1 MLIKTRGIIF
11 RSIKYSETSVISDI
25 FTEEKGLRS
34 FIISGVRTKKAKVSA
49 SVLQV
54 MTLVDMVA
62 YFRDDKDLHRIK
74 EIKADRVYASLPF
87 DIVKGAVGLFMA
99 ELARKTIRE
108 SEQNQALFNFLYDTY
123 VLLDET
129 ANPVNNFHLS
139 FMIELSGFLG
149 FMPEGIFGNGS
160 VYFDLEE
167 GVFVENVPQHLHYL
181 DKDQSALLNLFL
193 KTNMQESHNINTSR
207 SSRKALLNN
216 LLLFYKLH
224 IENFQ
229 NINAHLILEEV
240 LDS

>member
-11 RSIKYSETSVISDI
+11 RSIKYSETSVIADI

-49 SVLQV
+49 SVLQL

-62 YFRDDKDLHRIK
+62 YFRDDKELHRIK
-74 EIKADRVYASLPF
+74 EIKVEQVYSALPF
-87 DIVKGAVGLFMA
+87 DIVKGAVGLFIT

-108 SEQNQALFNFLYDTY
+108 SEQNQALFNFLYETFR
-123 VLLDET
+123 LLDATE
-129 ANPVNNFHLS
+129 NPVYNFHLS
-139 FMIELSGFLG
+139 FMIKLSGFLG

-160 VYFDLEE
+160 VFFDLEE
-167 GVFVENVPQHLHYL
+167 GIFVENVPKHLHHL

-193 KTNMQESHNINTSR
+193 NTEIQESHKINTSR

-229 NINAHLILEEV
+229 NINAHQILEEV
-240 LDS
+240 LG